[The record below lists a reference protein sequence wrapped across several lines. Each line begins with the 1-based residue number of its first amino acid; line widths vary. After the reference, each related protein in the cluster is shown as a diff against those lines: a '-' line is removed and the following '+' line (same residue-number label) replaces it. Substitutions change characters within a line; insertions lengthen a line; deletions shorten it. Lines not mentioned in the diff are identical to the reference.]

1 MKELPV
7 ATVSPMREQTD
18 PRDLLAAARALLP
31 EVCAASAEAN
41 RKALALGHG
50 SVSGL
55 LSSAWPSMEPAL

>member
-1 MKELPV
+1 MV
-7 ATVSPMREQTD
+7 ALGAFAAATGIVALET
-18 PRDLLAAARALLP
+18 LLAVAEEVLP
-31 EVCAASAEAN
+31 PYRRQFAEAN